1 MFPGF
6 RQRHILTLLG
16 QPLIIKEPEEE
27 DDGGEEFGFPQIR
40 LTEVLFMDEY
50 GIEGINMICGL
61 THAFDNRIEICGRG
75 DDGDAEENDWDNYVY
90 ANSWDWMKHTKFY
103 FQFCPDCLETT
114 VGWSE
119 HPPKCQWC
127 GCTAVSKLFPATK
140 SDYGKQ
146 MAVNKWWEEMT
157 DSFDE
162 AREAHLADCPP
173 KPMTPEERKWLDEHT
188 ISWEQ
193 VKKNLGIDDDDDV
206 PKE

>member
-16 QPLIIKEPEEE
+16 KPLVIEEPVEE
-27 DDGGEEFGFPQIR
+27 DDENCPFPKIR
-40 LTEVLFMDEY
+40 LTEVLFLDEW
-50 GIEGINMICGL
+50 GVTGINMICGL
-61 THAFDNRIEICGRG
+61 THAFDNRIEICGRC
-75 DDGDAEENDWDNYVY
+75 DDGDAEENDWENYVY
-90 ANSWDWMKHTKFY
+90 ANSWDWMKHTHFY

-127 GCTAVSKLFPATK
+127 GSTKVSPLFPASR
-140 SDYGKQ
+140 SDYGRQ

-162 AREAHLADCPP
+162 AREAFLADRPP
-173 KPMTPEERKWLDEHT
+173 KPMTPEQRKWIEENCVP
-188 ISWEQ
+188 WEQ
-193 VKKNLGIDDDDDV
+193 VKKELGDD
-206 PKE
+206 E